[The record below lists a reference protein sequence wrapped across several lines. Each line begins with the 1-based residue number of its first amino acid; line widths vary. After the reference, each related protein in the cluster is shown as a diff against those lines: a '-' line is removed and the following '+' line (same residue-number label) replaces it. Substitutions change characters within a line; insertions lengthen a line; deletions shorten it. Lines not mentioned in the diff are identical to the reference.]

1 MWTFYFTERGSDNSD
16 HESDWEKQQLLKAG
30 ANAKVQPLV
39 VMQLITI
46 TFL

>member
-39 VMQLITI
+39 VM
-46 TFL
+46 